1 MIAYVLNIPESTP
14 SLNRIFQGHWSNR
27 HRMRVKWAWLVRAA
41 RLDARLFPSQPLAKA
56 KLTVE
61 RWGPR
66 RLDFDNYVAGV
77 KYLTDSLKTEG
88 FIVDDSPDH
97 ILAQYI
103 QHIGPRHTRV
113 RIEPWNA

>member
-1 MIAYVLNIPESTP
+1 VTSMVLNIPESTP
-14 SLNRIFQGHWSNR
+14 SLNGLFQGHWSKR
-27 HRMRVKWAWLVRAA
+27 HRMRVKWGWLVRAA
-41 RLDARLFPSQPLAKA
+41 RLEARLFPAQPLQKA

-61 RWGPR
+61 RWGPI
-66 RLDFDNYVAGV
+66 RLDYDNYVAGV

-97 ILAQYI
+97 IVTQYI

-113 RIEPWNA
+113 RIEHLNV